1 MSSAV
6 IDLAGKLRLRPGSA
20 EPVRCER
27 PVVAAAMMRKLT
39 QGRRAQLLPDLLGAL
54 FTLCSGAHRLVSR
67 RAVLAALA
75 EPGEPHTSATAGAS
89 SDAHQSRLLALLS
102 ARDHLQRLAL
112 DLPGQWPVDGVAADP
127 GWLRLAPVWTLVSGS
142 ELPALESQQAAA
154 AALPRWLEQRLLGM
168 PPAQWLANWH
178 DQPEQWLADWAAGRD
193 HPLARWYRG
202 VRQTAQATYLPCRP
216 LDVLAHG
223 EPGLRQLAGQLAR
236 EPGFTEQPHWQGAP
250 AETGAWTR
258 LRASAAPDMSLW
270 HRLGARLAEVVT
282 LSLAASGEQ
291 PSALSP
297 AIGALNVAPGQ
308 ALAWCE
314 MSRGLLFHWVQ
325 LEPGQANRDTAR
337 VNDYRVLAPTEWN
350 FHAHGALAS
359 ALRER
364 RLDAAQT
371 RLATLALDPCVAFD
385 LVESADTDVD
395 EAQAPTT
402 TSGRTIAAAPTD
414 APPSSA
420 SAVVNRT
427 EGPRHA

>member
-1 MSSAV
+1 MSHTTL
-6 IDLAGKLRLRPGSA
+6 DLAGRLHLHPGSA

-39 QGRRAQLLPDLLGAL
+39 QGRRANLLPDLLGAL

-75 EPGEPHTSATAGAS
+75 GPGETPALAPATS

-112 DLPGQWPVDGVAADP
+112 DLPGQWPVPDVAADP
-127 GWLRLAPVWTLVSGS
+127 GWLRLAPVWTLAAGS
-142 ELPALESQQAAA
+142 ELPALESQQATA
-154 AALPRWLEQRLLGM
+154 AALPRWLEHQLLGM
-168 PPAQWLANWH
+168 PPAQWLANWQH
-178 DQPEQWLADWAAGRD
+178 DPEQWLADWAAGRD

-202 VRQTAQATYLPCRP
+202 AQDTARATCLPCRP
-216 LDVLAHG
+216 LGVLAEG
-223 EPGLRQLAGQLAR
+223 ETGLRRLADQLAR
-236 EPGFTEQPHWQGAP
+236 EPGFAEQPLWQGAP

-258 LRASAAPDMSLW
+258 LHAGTASDMTLW

-282 LSLAASGEQ
+282 LTLAAAGEQ
-291 PSALSP
+291 PCALSP
-297 AIGALNVAPGQ
+297 AIGALQVAPGQ

-325 LEPGQANRDTAR
+325 LEPDSASRDTAR

-350 FHAHGALAS
+350 FHAHGALAE

-371 RLATLALDPCVAFD
+371 RLATLALDPCVAFELGD
-385 LVESADTDVD
+385 STD
-395 EAQAPTT
+395 
-402 TSGRTIAAAPTD
+402 AAATG
-414 APPSSA
+414 AH
-420 SAVVNRT
+420 
-427 EGPRHA
+427 RHA